1 MNQPTKANN
10 TFRLT
15 ALFKAFFQSQQ
26 SAGILLVVA
35 TLLSLVLANSPFAE
49 PYTSFW
55 KTEIGSPLGGF
66 HLKHSL
72 TGWINE
78 ALMTIFFL
86 LVGLEIERELYIG
99 ELSSRKRAMLPVMAA
114 LGGMIF
120 PALVYLLFN
129 YNHPDSISGVGIPT
143 ATDIAFAIAIMGLL
157 GDRVPPALKVFLTA
171 LAIIDDLGAIV
182 VIGVF
187 YGSGFSALYL
197 TFTAL
202 ICGLLYI
209 LNRRGNENVWLYGI
223 LGFSLWF
230 CMLHS
235 GVHATLAGVILA
247 FALPFKS
254 GSPNTLSYQIEHKI
268 QWPVTYLILPLFALS
283 NTAITINADM
293 THSLLS
299 PESLGIFF
307 GLLLGKPMGIFL
319 FSILS
324 VRWGI
329 ASLSSSIN
337 KTLLLGAGILG
348 GIGFTMAMFV
358 DNLAFT
364 EAKQIDLGKIS
375 ILIGS
380 TTAAIL
386 GFLLLNAAS
395 KRKQKSA

>member
-1 MNQPTKANN
+1 
-10 TFRLT
+10 
-15 ALFKAFFQSQQ
+15 
-26 SAGILLVVA
+26 
-35 TLLSLVLANSPFAE
+35 
-49 PYTSFW
+49 
-55 KTEIGSPLGGF
+55 
-66 HLKHSL
+66 
-72 TGWINE
+72 
-78 ALMTIFFL
+78 
-86 LVGLEIERELYIG
+86 
-99 ELSSRKRAMLPVMAA
+99 
-114 LGGMIF
+114 
-120 PALVYLLFN
+120 
-129 YNHPDSISGVGIPT
+129 
-143 ATDIAFAIAIMGLL
+143 
-157 GDRVPPALKVFLTA
+157 
-171 LAIIDDLGAIV
+171 
-182 VIGVF
+182 
-187 YGSGFSALYL
+187 
-197 TFTAL
+197 
-202 ICGLLYI
+202 
-209 LNRRGNENVWLYGI
+209 
-223 LGFSLWF
+223 
-230 CMLHS
+230 MLHS

-293 THSLLS
+293 TQSLLS

-395 KRKQKSA
+395 KRKQKAA